1 MHIIIGFLG
10 SVVTILWL
18 LHRLAEM
25 GIDLG
30 GLNPFLWRRRRR
42 WRKNYET
49 NPIYKIEQPLEAT
62 ALLIVATA
70 KADGDMTVEEKKE
83 ILSMF
88 EREFELPKRE
98 AAGLLISS
106 THLLGSGEELR
117 QNLKGVLAPCLS
129 KFTLEQAQSA
139 VELMQRI
146 AQVGASS
153 EAKAELI
160 EKAKEELA
168 PRSAPAGKWSSA
180 V

>member
-10 SVVTILWL
+10 SVITILWL

-42 WRKNYET
+42 WRKSYEA
-49 NPIYKIEQPLEAT
+49 NPIYKVEQPLEAT
-62 ALLIVATA
+62 ALLVVATA
-70 KADGDMTVEEKKE
+70 KADGDMSVEEKKA
-83 ILSMF
+83 ILAMF

-98 AAGLLISS
+98 AAGLFISS
-106 THLLGSGEELR
+106 THLLGTGEELR
-117 QNLKGVLAPCLS
+117 KNLKGVLAPSLS

-139 VELMQRI
+139 VELMRSI
-146 AQVGASS
+146 AQVGAAS

-160 EKAKEELA
+160 ENAAAELA
-168 PRSAPAGKWSSA
+168 PRSAPPGKWSSA